1 MIQWAASSR
10 MGRENR
16 GASKVSEEFMG
27 QAMPEGLKSSS
38 IKNSL
43 ADSYI
48 SIFLFVAFSCLPFTP
63 HSLEPHS
70 FSPPPTTCLH
80 LHLSR
85 STRPSL
91 PAYTAPFV
99 GGLVAAPPHTA
110 MEDQE
115 QLTEVVGTSRIKFCG
130 NPAVIREE
138 VKQLFLLAGPLVL
151 TQVMTY
157 SLNFI
162 SSAFGGH
169 LGKYEL
175 GAISLA
181 TSVISVTGVA
191 VGTGLSMAC
200 DTLISQMY
208 GSKQLKQIGVVL
220 QRAILIL
227 MVFCCPCWA
236 LFINTEKILL
246 AARQDPEVARLC
258 QLYVTIFIPALPA
271 VFLYQIQVRYLQNQG
286 IIMPQVFTGIVA
298 NVLSVVMNYS
308 FLIVLK
314 LGVVGSACANLI
326 SQYCQTIVLLVYIR
340 WRRLYVHTWGG
351 WTRDCLQD
359 WGSFLQLAIP
369 SMVMFCIEFWAYEIG
384 SFLAGLIDQVQLGAQ
399 VVIFQFLTILFMI
412 HVGIGMAAGIRVGM
426 ALGAGRP
433 QQAKTS
439 AMTALVCTG
448 CVALVLMTSLLLLK
462 DVIAKIFTSNRQII
476 ELVSS
481 TIPIIAP
488 FHLCDAIGS
497 GAASGI
503 VRGIGMQKVGAIA
516 NLVAFYIVGIPVG
529 IALMFAAK
537 IGILGLWAGL
547 AISTFL
553 LSAFFLT
560 LIFRM
565 DWGAAAQEASAG
577 FLHFDRP

>member
-1 MIQWAASSR
+1 
-10 MGRENR
+10 
-16 GASKVSEEFMG
+16 
-27 QAMPEGLKSSS
+27 
-38 IKNSL
+38 
-43 ADSYI
+43 
-48 SIFLFVAFSCLPFTP
+48 
-63 HSLEPHS
+63 
-70 FSPPPTTCLH
+70 
-80 LHLSR
+80 
-85 STRPSL
+85 
-91 PAYTAPFV
+91 
-99 GGLVAAPPHTA
+99 

-115 QLTEVVGTSRIKFCG
+115 QLTEVMDTSRIRFCG

-151 TQVMTY
+151 TQVMSY

-200 DTLISQMY
+200 DTLISQLY
-208 GSKQLKQIGVVL
+208 GSRKLKRIGVVL

-246 AARQDPEVARLC
+246 AAKQDPEVARLC
-258 QLYVTIFIPALPA
+258 QLYVTIFIPALTL
-271 VFLYQIQVRYLQNQG
+271 FLYQIQVRYLQNQG
-286 IIMPQVFTGIVA
+286 IIMPQVLTGMVA
-298 NVLSVVMNYS
+298 NVLSVIMNYS

-326 SQYCQTIVLLVYIR
+326 CQYCQTIMLLVYIR
-340 WRRLYVHTWGG
+340 WRRLHVNTWGG
-351 WTRDCLQD
+351 WTSDCLQD
-359 WGSFLQLAIP
+359 WGCFLRLAIP
-369 SMVMFCIEFWAYEIG
+369 SMIMFCIEFWAYEIG

-412 HVGIGMAAGIRVGM
+412 HVGIGMAAGVRVGM
-426 ALGAGRP
+426 ALGAGCP

-448 CVALVLMTSLLLLK
+448 CVALVLMTLLLMLK
-462 DVIAKIFTSNRQII
+462 DVIPKIFTSNRQII

-481 TIPIIAP
+481 TIPIVAP

-497 GAASGI
+497 GVASGI

-537 IGILGLWAGL
+537 IGILVQILQQPDKLLDRGQCPVPAMASKCPVEHGWAPSVGHL
-547 AISTFL
+547 RVMEMNRSPLTKTGQASARPGSDYLLLLPRTTFTNRAPVVSSRPLGGVGHQYLPVVRFL
-553 LSAFFLT
+553 LDVDLQDGLGRSGERGKRWFTPL
-560 LIFRM
+560 
-565 DWGAAAQEASAG
+565 
-577 FLHFDRP
+577 